1 MIERRISIGNID
13 PIDFYGINN
22 AKFIT
27 LKEFFP
33 KLKITA
39 RGDEIIIQGEES
51 DIDVLVAKINALL
64 EHYNKYNM
72 LTIANLKRIILEDEI
87 VEDPE
92 DPASIIVFGNNGKNP
107 GYGFRRSNRSFHLFY
122 RIRISCPRELIPF
135 WLQSLFLF
143 GKGQECIFRWPHNL
157 LY

>member
-92 DPASIIVFGNNGKNP
+92 VLEYNKETKRLDD
-107 GYGFRRSNRSFHLFY
+107 LY
-122 RIRISCPRELIPF
+122 RCAAKQCGIS
-135 WLQSLFLF
+135 
-143 GKGQECIFRWPHNL
+143 ECAF
-157 LY
+157 

>member
-1 MIERRISIGNID
+1 M
-13 PIDFYGINN
+13 
-22 AKFIT
+22 
-27 LKEFFP
+27 
-33 KLKITA
+33 KITA

-92 DPASIIVFGNNGKNP
+92 DPASIIVFGNNGKI
-107 GYGFRRSNRSFHLFY
+107 
-122 RIRISCPRELIPF
+122 IRADVYKR
-135 WLQSLFLF
+135 QSLTRTL
-143 GKGQECIFRWPHNL
+143 KNNL
-157 LY
+157 SFDI